1 MIWVAPLALDCDDIL
16 ELTWHQIVFIHE
28 PTSIWTPNE
37 MLGAAMIILIKVVPG
52 VQSLKQKA
60 HTVVDSK
67 HHVCFSLM

>member
-1 MIWVAPLALDCDDIL
+1 MIWAAFLALDCGDIL
-16 ELTWHQIVFIHE
+16 ELTWHKIVFIHE